1 MVVGRIDF
9 VVEVMVGGGW
19 ECDIVVEVVAADN
32 EGCACVVEV
41 EGWC

>member
-9 VVEVMVGGGW
+9 VAEVMVGVGW

-32 EGCACVVEV
+32 ERCACVAEV